1 MSEATEVV
9 EAKPQDIATLPPADR
24 AVIVMN
30 SSKTEIQLRELV
42 TESATITA
50 VTDPAGRELAHRTGM
65 RLKTARTS
73 IEKIGKT
80 AREDAQAFSK
90 AVIAEEKRLIAI
102 TAQEEE
108 RVLSLRDAY
117 DAKVL
122 AEKAAKEA
130 AERARVD
137 GIQHKINLIRQIPV
151 QMAGEPAAEIDAE
164 LSVLRDFVPGEEF
177 GEFVEQAAEA
187 AAGSI
192 EALVSLHARA
202 VAQEAEAARLA
213 AERAELERLRQEQAE
228 REAAARAEAQRLAEE
243 RERLEEER
251 RALAAATAPT
261 INESAIDL
269 SDTGEDAK
277 PFGVIYRQSA
287 PVAVQ
292 MEPAV
297 EVAYVETQAEV
308 ADAETIQEAAPQ
320 ITADLFAAPDADEA
334 AAIDAAAI
342 DAAAIEADTFAPGDL
357 TYDLC
362 QFTATQFELL
372 ADKCDLCGAYQMGN
386 YLRDI
391 GGEIASGKHREA
403 IASASPLELA
413 EIDAMLSNACIA
425 SVRRVRND

>member
-1 MSEATEVV
+1 MTEAVEVV
-9 EAKPQDIATLPPADR
+9 ETKPQDIATLPPADR
-24 AVIVMN
+24 AVIVLN

-42 TESATITA
+42 TEASTITA

-73 IEKIGKT
+73 IEKIGKA

-117 DAKVL
+117 DAKVQ

-187 AAGSI
+187 AASAI

-251 RALAAATAPT
+251 RALEAAVAPAVS
-261 INESAIDL
+261 IPAI
-269 SDTGEDAK
+269 E
-277 PFGVIYRQSA
+277 I
-287 PVAVQ
+287 Q

-297 EVAYVETQAEV
+297 EVAYVETQMEVVEAESL
-308 ADAETIQEAAPQ
+308 QEAAPQ
-320 ITADLFAAPDADEA
+320 IPADLFAAPADEESA
-334 AAIDAAAI
+334 AVDAAAV
-342 DAAAIEADTFAPGDL
+342 DAATIEADTFAPGDL

-391 GGEIASGKHREA
+391 GGEIAAGKHRDA
-403 IASASPLELA
+403 VASASPLELA
-413 EIDAMLSNACIA
+413 EIDAALSNACIA

>member
-1 MSEATEVV
+1 MSEETEVV

-117 DAKVL
+117 DAKVQ
-122 AEKAAKEA
+122 AEKSAKEA

-151 QMAGEPAAEIDAE
+151 QMAGEPAAEIEAE
-164 LSVLRDFVPGEEF
+164 LAVLRDFVPGEEF

-187 AAGSI
+187 AAGAI

-243 RERLEEER
+243 RERLAEER
-251 RALAAATAPT
+251 RALEAAVAPT
-261 INESAIDL
+261 VS
-269 SDTGEDAK
+269 T
-277 PFGVIYRQSA
+277 P
-287 PVAVQ
+287 AVEIQ

-320 ITADLFAAPDADEA
+320 ITADLFAAPDADE
-334 AAIDAAAI
+334 AAAI

-391 GGEIASGKHREA
+391 GGEIAAGKHRDA
-403 IASASPLELA
+403 VASASPLELA
-413 EIDAMLSNACIA
+413 EIDAALSNACIA

>member
-1 MSEATEVV
+1 MTEAVEVV
-9 EAKPQDIATLPPADR
+9 ETKPQDIATLPPADR
-24 AVIVMN
+24 AVIVLN

-42 TESATITA
+42 TEASTITT

-73 IEKIGKT
+73 IEKIGKA

-117 DAKVL
+117 DAKVQ

-243 RERLEEER
+243 RERLAEER
-251 RALAAATAPT
+251 RALEAAVAP
-261 INESAIDL
+261 
-269 SDTGEDAK
+269 
-277 PFGVIYRQSA
+277 
-287 PVAVQ
+287 AVSIPAVEIQ

-297 EVAYVETQAEV
+297 EVAYVETQMEVVEAESL
-308 ADAETIQEAAPQ
+308 QEAAPQ
-320 ITADLFAAPDADEA
+320 IPADLFAAPADEESA
-334 AAIDAAAI
+334 AVDAAAV
-342 DAAAIEADTFAPGDL
+342 DAATIEADTFAPGDL

-391 GGEIASGKHREA
+391 GGEIAAGKHRDA
-403 IASASPLELA
+403 VASASPLELA
-413 EIDAMLSNACIA
+413 EIDAALSNACIA

>member
-1 MSEATEVV
+1 MTEAVEVV
-9 EAKPQDIATLPPADR
+9 ETKPQDIATLPPADR
-24 AVIVMN
+24 AVIVLN

-42 TESATITA
+42 TEASTITA

-73 IEKIGKT
+73 IEKIGKA

-117 DAKVL
+117 DAKVQ

-251 RALAAATAPT
+251 RALEAAVAPAVS
-261 INESAIDL
+261 IPAI
-269 SDTGEDAK
+269 E
-277 PFGVIYRQSA
+277 I
-287 PVAVQ
+287 Q

-297 EVAYVETQAEV
+297 EVAYVETQMEVVEAESL
-308 ADAETIQEAAPQ
+308 QEAAPQ
-320 ITADLFAAPDADEA
+320 IPADLFAAPADEESA
-334 AAIDAAAI
+334 AVDAAAV
-342 DAAAIEADTFAPGDL
+342 DAATIEADTFAPGDL

-391 GGEIASGKHREA
+391 GGEIAAGKHRDA
-403 IASASPLELA
+403 VASASPLELA
-413 EIDAMLSNACIA
+413 EIDAALSNACIA

>member
-50 VTDPAGRELAHRTGM
+50 VTDPAGRELAHSTGM

-117 DAKVL
+117 DAKVQ

-130 AERARVD
+130 AERARVN

-151 QMAGEPAAEIDAE
+151 QMAGEPAAEIEAE

-243 RERLEEER
+243 RERLAEER
-251 RALAAATAPT
+251 RALEAAVAP
-261 INESAIDL
+261 
-269 SDTGEDAK
+269 
-277 PFGVIYRQSA
+277 
-287 PVAVQ
+287 AVSIPAVEIQ

-308 ADAETIQEAAPQ
+308 ADAETLQEAAPQ
-320 ITADLFAAPDADEA
+320 ITADLFSAPAADEQA
-334 AAIDAAAI
+334 AAV

-413 EIDAMLSNACIA
+413 EIDAALSNACIA